1 MITQV
6 LYVPKN
12 FTKVLITVVCSVL
25 VNSLCTSIA
34 CTLKIV
40 SIPGFGYLKN
50 KLSLNFI
57 QILFLMFLCIH
68 ISTPSNAK
76 NFKIYTEEFP
86 PYNYS
91 NDGKISGIST
101 EIVREILRRLNHPDS
116 IEIAP
121 WSQAYR
127 RTLESDYTILYS
139 TTRTPLREGLFK
151 WVGPLVP
158 NNTAFFARTVSGV
171 SINTLDEA
179 RKVGRIGV
187 YLDDFGETLL
197 KEKGFKN
204 LRSVP
209 DNMLNVA
216 DLVNG
221 KIDLWIINELTGN
234 YMAKEAKLADKIE
247 KVFDVQNDFMFIAF
261 SKNTPD
267 SIIDLWQKTLD
278 NIKDDGTY
286 AQIFSTWMMFS
297 FTEDL
302 KPDNRIQ
309 LTQTEQQ
316 WIRKHQIIKIATDP
330 DYPPF
335 QFTDENK
342 VSRGIAND
350 YLDLM
355 GGKLGINFKPVLTKS
370 WSESQNQV
378 KNRLADMLAV
388 AAITDERKKYLLFS
402 PPYAEFPDTL
412 VVRNDNRNITSFDHL
427 KDKKLASVSGFAVND
442 YLRENF
448 PKIEIIEMPDTQS
461 LLKSV
466 SAGEV
471 DAAILNLATTSYQI
485 EKTQITNLSV
495 SSKTDFS
502 YKLTFASRSDWPMLN
517 QLLTKALDSLTD
529 EERNS
534 INRKWIF
541 LSQDLSNDSKA
552 QLTSLTREEKKWLV
566 NHPMISLGPDPSW
579 APIEYFDEKGKHT
592 GMASDYIL
600 LLQTKLGITF
610 KIERFKNRN
619 RVIQALENHEIDVIS
634 ERINASS
641 SKEMLLTKPYLQL
654 PSVIIVNDKT
664 KGVLKMQALKGKIVS
679 VVSGSPVYDYIN
691 TNYPDI
697 IIDPVFNTVDGLRKV
712 AFGKSYA
719 TITNV
724 ATSGHLMERDV
735 IQNLRIAGESGF
747 TSKLVLASRSDW
759 PILNSI
765 LNKAIISITK
775 NEHQIIF
782 RKWIPIAEKPWIELK
797 QFLIG
802 LAIFLGALFVVG
814 IVVWNR
820 LLRQKVES
828 RTEELII
835 SEENFKNIY
844 KTVMVGLFRS
854 SIDGQEI
861 YSANPAFL
869 KLIGWENESK
879 EYFFKKFIP
888 VNYYAKLSQ
897 REELLKLLHK
907 DGKVE
912 EFEFIGIR
920 RDGAFR
926 SYIMNAFIYEKKGYF
941 EGALRDITERKIND
955 EIIQNLAMTDPLTG
969 LANRNQFNSE
979 FDTAINYSKN
989 TDRIVVLILI
999 DLDDFKPVNDNFGHP
1014 VGDKLL
1020 IHIAQ
1025 KLRENFRD
1033 VDTIARLG
1041 GDEFAIVLNGVSS
1054 IEEAVRMADNLLKL
1068 IEEPIIIDQHSVK
1081 IGASMGICV
1090 CCSDD
1095 SNRADMLNN
1104 ADKALY
1110 EAKAKGK
1117 NQIYLYQ
1124 NIN

>member
-1 MITQV
+1 MNI
-6 LYVPKN
+6 KN
-12 FTKVLITVVCSVL
+12 KF
-25 VNSLCTSIA
+25 N
-34 CTLKIV
+34 
-40 SIPGFGYLKN
+40 YLKN
-50 KLSLNFI
+50 IIAHHF
-57 QILFLMFLCIH
+57 ILFLVLIFLCFH
-68 ISTPSNAK
+68 LSFSTIAK
-76 NFKIYTEEFP
+76 NFKIYTEDFP

-91 NDGKISGIST
+91 NKGEISGIST
-101 EIVREILRRLNHPDS
+101 EIVREILRRLNHPDT
-116 IEIAP
+116 IKIAP

-127 RTLESDYTILYS
+127 LILENDYIILYS
-139 TTRTPLREGLFK
+139 TTRTPLREDLFK

-171 SINTLDEA
+171 SINTLDDA

-187 YLDDFGETLL
+187 YMDDFGETLL
-197 KEKGFKN
+197 NGKGFKN

-209 DNMLNVA
+209 DNKLNVS
-216 DLVNG
+216 DLANG

-234 YMAKEAKLADKIE
+234 YMAKEAKLTDKIE
-247 KVFDVQNDFMFIAF
+247 KVFDVQKDFMFIAF

-267 SIIDLWQKTLD
+267 SIINLWQQTLD

-316 WIRKHQIIKIATDP
+316 WIRKHQTIKIATDP

-355 GGKLGINFKPVLTKS
+355 GEKLGIVFKPVLTKS

-378 KNRLADMLAV
+378 KNHLADMLAV
-388 AAITDERKKYLLFS
+388 AAITDERKQYLLFS
-402 PPYAEFPDTL
+402 PPYAEFPDAL
-412 VVRNDNRNITSFDHL
+412 VVRNDNRNINSLDHL
-427 KDKKLASVSGFAVND
+427 KDKKLASVSGFAVNN
-442 YLRENF
+442 YLRENY
-448 PKIEIIEMPDTQS
+448 PKIDIIEKPDTQS
-461 LLKSV
+461 LLRSV
-466 SAGEV
+466 SVGEV
-471 DAAILNLATTSYQI
+471 DAAILNLATISYQI
-485 EKTQITNLSV
+485 GKTQITNLSI

-502 YKLTFASRSDWPMLN
+502 YKLTFASRNDWPMLN
-517 QLLTKALDSLTD
+517 QLLTKALGSLTD
-529 EERNS
+529 QEKNN

-541 LSQDLSNDSKA
+541 LPQDLTNISKT

-566 NHPMISLGPDPSW
+566 NHPIISLGPEPSW
-579 APIEYFDEKGKHT
+579 APIEYFDETGKHT
-592 GMASDYIL
+592 GMASDYIS

-610 KIERFKNRN
+610 KIEQYKNRN
-619 RVIQALENHEIDVIS
+619 RVLQALENHEIDVIS
-634 ERINASS
+634 ERINAVS
-641 SKEMLLTKPYLQL
+641 SKKMLLTKPYLQL

-664 KGVLKMQALKGKIVS
+664 KGVLNMQALQGKIVS
-679 VVSGSPVYDYIN
+679 VVSGSPLYDYIN
-691 TNYPDI
+691 ANYPDI
-697 IIDPVFNTVDGLRKV
+697 IIDPVFNTIDGLRKV

-719 TITNV
+719 AITNV
-724 ATSGHLMERDV
+724 ATSGYLMERDV

-747 TSKLVLASRSDW
+747 SSKLVLASRSDW
-759 PILNSI
+759 PILNSV
-765 LNKAIISITK
+765 LNKAIISITQ
-775 NEHQIIF
+775 NEHQKIF

-797 QFLIG
+797 QFMIG
-802 LAIFLGALFVVG
+802 LAIFLSVLFVVG

-820 LLRQKVES
+820 VLRQKVEA
-828 RTEELII
+828 RTQELII

-844 KTVMVGLFRS
+844 KTAMVGLFRS
-854 SIDGQEI
+854 SIDGQRI

-869 KLIGWENESK
+869 KLIGWEKEST
-879 EYFFKKFIP
+879 EDFLKKFIP
-888 VNYYAKLSQ
+888 INYYARIDQ
-897 REELLKLLHK
+897 RVELLNLLRK

-912 EFEFIGIR
+912 EFEFIGIH

-926 SYIMNAFIYEKKGYF
+926 SYIMNAYIYEKKGYF

-979 FDTAINYSKN
+979 LDTAISYSKN

-1014 VGDKLL
+1014 VGDKIL
-1020 IHIAQ
+1020 IYIAQ
-1025 KLRENFRD
+1025 KLRDNFRD

-1041 GDEFAIVLNGVSS
+1041 GDEFAIVLNGVCS
-1054 IEEAVRMADNLLKL
+1054 IEEAVRMANSLLKL

-1090 CCSDD
+1090 CCADA

-1117 NQIYLYQ
+1117 NQICLYQ